1 MRAILPFLVLL
12 SCFCFSQSSHD
23 ASPAQS
29 QCCACT
35 NHSAEGNNDHTILC
49 LSERQMRSH
58 LLHLVPLEL
67 GEQHVKMSG
76 AVVMEIQFQP
86 DGTVGCAKAVSGSP
100 LAIAWAMQVVPKWT
114 FRTVMK
120 KQKKYGGCGLVRV
133 KYRLS
138 DSERVTT
145 VQ

>member
-1 MRAILPFLVLL
+1 MRAILPFLALL
-12 SCFCFSQSSHD
+12 SCFCWSQSSHD

-35 NHSAEGNNDHTILC
+35 NQSTEGNNDHTILC
-49 LSERQMRSH
+49 LSEKQMRSH

-76 AVVMEIQFQP
+76 TVVMEMRFQP
-86 DGTVGCAKAVSGSP
+86 DGTVGCAKA
-100 LAIAWAMQVVPKWT
+100 IT
-114 FRTVMK
+114 K
-120 KQKKYGGCGLVRV
+120 KQKKYGGCGVVRI
-133 KYRLS
+133 KYNMS
-138 DSERVTT
+138 DSTQETS

>member
-1 MRAILPFLVLL
+1 MRAILPFLALL
-12 SCFCFSQSSHD
+12 SCFCWSQSSHD

-35 NHSAEGNNDHTILC
+35 NQSTEGNNDHTILC

-76 AVVMEIQFQP
+76 TVVMEMRFQP
-86 DGTVGCAKAVSGSP
+86 DGTVGCAKAISGSP

-114 FRTVMK
+114 FRAVTK
-120 KQKKYGGCGLVRV
+120 KQKKYGGCGVVRI
-133 KYRLS
+133 KYNMS
-138 DSERVTT
+138 DSKQETS